1 MLCSEAVPCYPRPA
15 RSSLDGDP
23 TPRAA
28 GFTSRAG
35 RGEPAA
41 VGDGPGSVPNAAASV
56 APAPLPLPLNRAAA
70 SPAGASAAGQPSA
83 AGNPSFQ
90 QCVPVMRVP
99 CQTCL
104 NFVHASKQPRG
115 LRAAPVL
122 VKAP

>member
-1 MLCSEAVPCYPRPA
+1 MLHAEAQPCCPRPA

-56 APAPLPLPLNRAAA
+56 APTPPPLSLNNRAVA
-70 SPAGASAAGQPSA
+70 SPAGASAAGPPSA
-83 AGNPSFQ
+83 ASGPSFQ
-90 QCVPVMRVP
+90 QCVPGLRVL
-99 CQTCL
+99 CQTCRSL
-104 NFVHASKQPRG
+104 VHGVILSRLSDPH
-115 LRAAPVL
+115 LRL
-122 VKAP
+122 CR